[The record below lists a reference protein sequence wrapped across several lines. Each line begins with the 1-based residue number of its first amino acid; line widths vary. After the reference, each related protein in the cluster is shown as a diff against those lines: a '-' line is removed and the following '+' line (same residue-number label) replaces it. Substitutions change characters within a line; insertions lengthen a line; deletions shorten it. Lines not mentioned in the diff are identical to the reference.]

1 MDFDLATRVVIP
13 APDPT
18 SVARKAGL
26 PSLALALT
34 GMGHAAHALN
44 VVAEAA
50 DLALNRNIN
59 VPSVC
64 TVCGVNAGTQQRTVT
79 RPLMV
84 GPGDVKEFTLS
95 VRLCHACADLPASP
109 GLYLASY
116 DKAGGRWNVTLLV
129 ANPTVAGLYAEMNH
143 GTISAPTVHT
153 ASSTGLP
160 DTSLVTVAWPGT
172 RMSRWAVDTVVTL
185 DGRPVGDGSFRRGF
199 EVHCRACGGAHVVGL
214 LGVPASGFHL
224 LRSPSHW
231 FTATPG
237 GNYWINLTYDWLWSG
252 VAMTG
257 RERSGDQRSGAVAV
271 QRQLAQPGE
280 DGRWPPS
287 EQQVAADSGPG
298 VSAGAASPAALALSL
313 ASRPAAISRT
323 DQARSW
329 RFASIERPA
338 RRVDAVLLVIGVLVI
353 LAGAISGGAD
363 ATTAAYARGQA
374 IIGVGFTAIALAC
387 LGYLWT
393 SPRPIKAARVL
404 FSTVLLMFLV
414 GVAGS
419 LLSH

>member
-1 MDFDLATRVVIP
+1 MDFDLATKVVIP
-13 APDPT
+13 ATDPT
-18 SVARKAGL
+18 DVSRKAGL

-50 DLALNRNIN
+50 DLLLNRKIQ

-64 TVCGVNAGTQQRTVT
+64 NMCGLNAGTQQRNVT
-79 RPLMV
+79 GPLIV
-84 GPGDVKEFTLS
+84 GRGDVKEMTLR
-95 VRLCHACADLPASP
+95 VPLCHACAHLPASP
-109 GLYLASY
+109 GLYLSSY
-116 DKAGGRWNVTLLV
+116 DKVGERWNVTLLV
-129 ANPTVAGLYAEMNH
+129 ANPTVAGLYAKLNH
-143 GTISAPTVHT
+143 GSISAPTVPT
-153 ASSTGLP
+153 APSTGLP

-172 RMSRWAVDTVVTL
+172 RMSPNYDTVVTL
-185 DGRPVGDGSFRRGF
+185 DGRPVGAGSFRRGF

-214 LGVPASGFHL
+214 FGVPVSGFHPRRL
-224 LRSPSHW
+224 PSHL

-237 GNYWINLTYDWLWSG
+237 RNYWINLTYDWLWGG

-257 RERSGDQRSGAVAV
+257 RERSGDQRSDAVAV

-287 EQQVAADSGPG
+287 EQQVTADSGPG
-298 VSAGAASPAALALSL
+298 VSAGAASPAALALSV

-329 RFASIERPA
+329 RFASIDRPA

-363 ATTAAYARGQA
+363 ATTAAYTRGQA

-404 FSTVLLMFLV
+404 FSAVLLMFLV

>member
-1 MDFDLATRVVIP
+1 MDFDLATKVVI
-13 APDPT
+13 AARDPT
-18 SVARKAGL
+18 DVSRKAGL

-34 GMGHAAHALN
+34 GMGHAADALH

-50 DLALNRNIN
+50 DLTLNRKIQ

-64 TVCGVNAGTQQRTVT
+64 NMCGVNAGTQQRNVT
-79 RPLMV
+79 RPVMV
-84 GPGDVKEFTLS
+84 GRRDVKEMTLH
-95 VRLCHACADLPASP
+95 VPLCHACADLPASP
-109 GLYLASY
+109 GLYLSSY
-116 DKAGGRWNVTLLV
+116 DKVGERWNVTLLV
-129 ANPTVAGLYAEMNH
+129 SNPTVAGLYAEMNH
-143 GTISAPTVHT
+143 GTISAPTAPT
-153 ASSTGLP
+153 APSTGSP
-160 DTSLVTVAWPGT
+160 DASLVTVAWPGT
-172 RMSRWAVDTVVTL
+172 RMSPDLDTVVTL
-185 DGRPVGDGSFRRGF
+185 DGRPVGAGSFRRGF

-214 LGVPASGFHL
+214 LGVPASGFHFR
-224 LRSPSHW
+224 RSPSHL

-237 GNYWINLTYDWLWSG
+237 GSYWINLTYDWLWSG

-257 RERSGDQRSGAVAV
+257 RERSGDQRSDAVAV

-287 EQQVAADSGPG
+287 EHQVTADSGPG
-298 VSAGAASPAALALSL
+298 VSAGAASPAALAPSL
-313 ASRPAAISRT
+313 ASRPVAISRT
-323 DQARSW
+323 DRARSW

-353 LAGAISGGAD
+353 VAGAISGGAD

-374 IIGVGFTAIALAC
+374 IIGVGFTAIVLAC

-393 SPRPIKAARVL
+393 SPRPINAARVL
-404 FSTVLLMFLV
+404 FSAVLLMFLL